1 MTVILILLQ
10 ISDVRIVANFQT
22 NNTTRQNLRKA
33 NKANVNKEN
42 RKSLYRSNVFQN
54 KVLYTNELL

>member
-22 NNTTRQNLRKA
+22 LITLQDRISEKLTKA
-33 NKANVNKEN
+33 NTLK
-42 RKSLYRSNVFQN
+42 QM
-54 KVLYTNELL
+54 